1 MLSVIEKLVKEI
13 PEQYQQIFD
22 HPQFD
27 SLSARD
33 CKLRLSLFNK
43 IYDLLKNYYKRNI
56 RVLDLGCAQ
65 GYFSLNLAT
74 KGAIITGIDNCQEN
88 INLCIELSKNNDSLT
103 ANFFKENIQDF
114 IYSQDLDDFD
124 LVIGLSVF
132 HHISFD
138 DGYHKAKDLVDFISS
153 KIPHGI
159 FEIALNTEPL
169 YWADALDR
177 TPSNLINNYDFI
189 NQIASMETHLSDVSR
204 PIFFTSNSLIL
215 SESFITGFDKVLTSS
230 HKFEQNAHDN
240 SRKYYLSENLFIKFI
255 NFDSH
260 ANKNNNELEFDNE
273 IRYLENRNLKTVKPK
288 LYYKFKNK
296 RNGIIVRDK
305 IKGNLLYDVI
315 SNFDINKKK
324 DIINQILNTLI
335 ILEKNGFYHNDLR
348 IWNIIISDE
357 NKVSLIDF
365 GAISESKT
373 DCEWPKNPHLSF
385 IILIIEILTEDF
397 SYHTPS
403 RKIILQNLDKIDL
416 LKEQILSL
424 FSTDS
429 KILSYTVIKDIL
441 SDHQFNKV
449 NKLDR
454 NLGNLLSES
463 LGLHVDKIIQI
474 HEILYGILYH
484 KSNLNISLDKLLYDI
499 QNVFKNKNILI
510 KNLEENKNI
519 LIKNLEENENKIE
532 NLEEN
537 EKKIN
542 YQLETLHNKLY
553 NVKFTKHLYR
563 AFKNIIGSK
572 KYKTKR

>member
-74 KGAIITGIDNCQEN
+74 KGAIVTGIDNCQEN
-88 INLCIELSKNNDSLT
+88 INLCIELSKNNGLLS

-138 DGYHKAKDLVDFISS
+138 DGYHKAKDLVDLISS

-159 FEIALNTEPL
+159 FEIALKTEPL

-177 TPSNLINNYDFI
+177 TPSDLINNYDFI

-215 SESFITGFDKVLTSS
+215 SESFITGFDKVLISS
-230 HKFEQNAHDN
+230 HKFEQNAHDK

-315 SNFDINKKK
+315 SKFDINKKK

-373 DCEWPKNPHLSF
+373 DCEWPGNPHLSF
-385 IILIIEILTEDF
+385 IILSIEIFTEDF
-397 SYHTPS
+397 SYYTPS

-416 LKEQILSL
+416 LKEQILFL

-429 KILSYTVIKDIL
+429 KILSYTLIKDIL

-463 LGLHVDKIIQI
+463 LGLHVDKINQI

-484 KSNLNISLDKLLYDI
+484 KSNLSISLDKLLYDI

-510 KNLEENKNI
+510 KNKDI
-519 LIKNLEENENKIE
+519 LIKT
-532 NLEEN
+532 LEEN

-542 YQLETLHNKLY
+542 YKLETLHNKLY

>member
-33 CKLRLSLFNK
+33 CKPRLSLFNK
-43 IYDLLKNYYKRNI
+43 IHDLLKNHYKRNI

-65 GYFSLNLAT
+65 GYFSLNLAIR
-74 KGAIITGIDNCQEN
+74 GAIVTGIDNCQEN
-88 INLCIELSKNNDSLT
+88 INLCIELAKSNNSLT
-103 ANFFKENIQDF
+103 TKFLKENIQDF

-124 LVIGLSVF
+124 LVIGLSVL
-132 HHISFD
+132 HHISFG

-159 FEIALNTEPL
+159 FEIALKTEPL
-169 YWADALDR
+169 YWADALHR
-177 TPSNLINNYDFI
+177 NPTKLINNYDFI
-189 NQIASMETHLSDVSR
+189 NQIALMETHLSDVSR
-204 PIFFTSNSLIL
+204 PIFFTSNSLII
-215 SESFITGFDKVLTSS
+215 SESFVTGFDRVLLSS
-230 HKFEQNAHDN
+230 HKFEQNAHDK
-240 SRKYYLSENLFIKFI
+240 SRKYYLSENLFIKKF

-260 ANKNNNELEFDNE
+260 ANKDNNELEFDNE
-273 IRYLENRNLKTVKPK
+273 IRYLENRNLKTVRPK

-296 RNGIIVRDK
+296 KNGIIVRDK
-305 IKGNLLYDVI
+305 IKGDLLYKVI
-315 SNFDINKKK
+315 SNFDINTKKN
-324 DIINQILNTLI
+324 IIKQLLNSLI
-335 ILEKNGFYHNDLR
+335 ILEKNGLYHNDLR
-348 IWNIIISDE
+348 IWNIIINDE

-365 GAISESKT
+365 GAISDSKT
-373 DCEWPKNPHLSF
+373 DCEWPRNPYLSF
-385 IILIIEILTEDF
+385 IILIIEIFTEDF

-403 RKIILQNLDKIDL
+403 RKIILQNLDKIDSV
-416 LKEQILSL
+416 KEQILSL
-424 FSTDS
+424 LSTDS
-429 KILSYTVIKDIL
+429 KMLSYTFIRDIL
-441 SDHQFNKV
+441 CDHQFNKI

-463 LGLHVDKIIQI
+463 LSLHVDKITQIQN
-474 HEILYGILYH
+474 ILYGILYH

-510 KNLEENKNI
+510 ENKNI
-519 LIKNLEENENKIE
+519 VIENKNIVIE
-532 NLEEN
+532 NLEKN